1 MEELINRPDVLE
13 SHIINPNPMQS
24 PHLNS
29 DEVPHLSPSGFHM
42 AVSPNTYLINC
53 AIVNPSE
60 DTSIMMKTYM
70 QLTGFINPISFST
83 SQAYQQATAYLDAT
97 ESKPLDI
104 ALIDMT
110 DVSQGINYL
119 LKFLDHY
126 PNALPILMAEESQ
139 LPKFS
144 SRIKQFNALILL
156 KPTKFSFVIDWI
168 RSHLSIICNAQS
180 KADCLL
186 KKLDGISII
195 CSKCKFD

>member
-1 MEELINRPDVLE
+1 MSQKISEALE
-13 SHIINPNPMQS
+13 SRIINDPPILETNEI
-24 PHLNS
+24 PHI
-29 DEVPHLSPSGFHM
+29 SPSGYHKV
-42 AVSPNTYLINC
+42 VSPHTYLINC

-70 QLTGFINPISFST
+70 QLTGFINPICFTGNISYSE
-83 SQAYQQATAYLDAT
+83 AIKYLDLSD
-97 ESKPLDI
+97 SKPLDI
-104 ALIDMT
+104 ALIDMA
-110 DVSQGINYL
+110 DVYQGINFL
-119 LKFLDHY
+119 LKFLDKY
-126 PNALPILMAEESQ
+126 PNSLPILMAEENQ

-168 RSHLSIICNAQS
+168 RSHLSIICNAPS
-180 KADCLL
+180 KEDCLL